1 MFSGTQIECWPVD
14 YVACSGL
21 SQLSELFPKPQ
32 SLQIVLIFA
41 STRQVWKAFAAN
53 THTCSKSILGS
64 RRVFHWVTQSFPQGD
79 PIIFLDHPISATRA
93 WHTPVA
99 TPLPSADGYTSRS
112 GEPWQARLDVSSGI
126 VQLPGFNT
134 NKIRKYFTSIFQYVQ
149 ESCSRLEFVDP
160 EFLSCSQEEADAY
173 RPVAPHVL
181 RCAVF
186 DLQFSSGPVLFPVR
200 RVSIS
205 SPTENFHPACGG

>member
-53 THTCSKSILGS
+53 THTCSQSILGS

-79 PIIFLDHPISATRA
+79 PIIFLDHPISPPARGTRQLRPLC
-93 WHTPVA
+93 HRLMGTP
-99 TPLPSADGYTSRS
+99 
-112 GEPWQARLDVSSGI
+112 
-126 VQLPGFNT
+126 
-134 NKIRKYFTSIFQYVQ
+134 
-149 ESCSRLEFVDP
+149 P
-160 EFLSCSQEEADAY
+160 E
-173 RPVAPHVL
+173 
-181 RCAVF
+181 AVN
-186 DLQFSSGPVLFPVR
+186 P
-200 RVSIS
+200 
-205 SPTENFHPACGG
+205 